1 MILVKELLAAK
12 MREPLT
18 LGPDETV
25 FDAIKM
31 MAEQNVGALFVLEGE
46 ELIGV
51 ISERDYARRVILKGR
66 ASKQTPVR
74 DIMTAK
80 VVYVDPGQTLEECM
94 ALMTARRI
102 RHLPVVAGGELVGV
116 VSIGDVVKAVIA
128 EKEFEIEQLTK
139 YISAG

>member
-46 ELIGV
+46 KLIGV